1 MTIAATLRP
10 LALLAAIAALALPA
24 VADHGRRGGGLTLYD
39 GAEFR
44 GEAVSFDRAVARL
57 PSARFNDRAGSVSV
71 SGSWELC
78 SDSNFRG
85 RCEIVSGDVGDL
97 RRIGLNNN
105 VSSIRPAGRG
115 YGGGY
120 DRGSDHGD
128 RHAGRGHSRRGGADV
143 ILFDGPHFEGRSLPI
158 DGAVARLGDHR
169 GNDKASSIAINR
181 GTWLAC
187 EHANFRGR
195 CVVIDRSTPQLRG
208 LGLNNN
214 ISSIKP
220 YHGRRAGLYG
230 GDHGGYSRDGW

>member
-1 MTIAATLRP
+1 MTIARTLRP
-10 LALLAAIAALALPA
+10 LAIVAAMAALALPA
-24 VADHGRRGGGLTLYD
+24 IADNNRHGGLTLYD
-39 GAEFR
+39 GAGFR
-44 GEAVSFDRAVARL
+44 GEAVSFDGAVARL

-85 RCEIVSGDVGDL
+85 RCEIVSGDVRDL

-115 YGGGY
+115 PARLY
-120 DRGSDHGD
+120 DRGRDDGD
-128 RHAGRGHSRRGGADV
+128 RRGDRGHSRRGADV
-143 ILFDGPHFEGRSLPI
+143 VLFDGPRFEGRSLPI
-158 DGAVARLGDHR
+158 NGAVPRLGDVR

-181 GTWLAC
+181 GTWLVC
-187 EHANFRGR
+187 EHANFKGR
-195 CVVIDRSTPQLRG
+195 CAVIDHSTAQLRS

-220 YHGRRAGLYG
+220 HHGRRAGLYG

>member
-10 LALLAAIAALALPA
+10 FALLAAMAALALPA
-24 VADHGRRGGGLTLYD
+24 AADNNRRGGGLTLYD
-39 GAEFR
+39 GAGFR
-44 GEAVSFDRAVARL
+44 GEAVSFNGAVARL

-115 YGGGY
+115 YGSGH
-120 DRGSDHGD
+120 DRGRDHND
-128 RHAGRGHSRRGGADV
+128 RRGERGHGQRGADV
-143 ILFDGPHFEGRSLPI
+143 VLFDGPHFEGRSLPI
-158 DGAVARLGDHR
+158 DGAVARLGDYR

-181 GTWLAC
+181 GAWLVC
-187 EHANFRGR
+187 EHANFKGR
-195 CVVIDRSTPQLRG
+195 CAVIDRSTAQLRG